1 MDMLKR
7 LLEAGEYCAAGAYEN
22 PEKYKNI
29 VVRVAGFSEYFYRLT
44 DEMKKVVLRRT
55 IQE

>member
-1 MDMLKR
+1 ML
-7 LLEAGEYCAAGAYEN
+7 LAAYEN